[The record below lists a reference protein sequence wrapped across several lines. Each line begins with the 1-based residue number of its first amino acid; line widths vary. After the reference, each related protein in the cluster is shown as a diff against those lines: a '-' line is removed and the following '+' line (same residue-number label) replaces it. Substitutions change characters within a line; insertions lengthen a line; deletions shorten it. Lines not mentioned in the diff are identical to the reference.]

1 VAVPAEFAYNTRAA
15 AGCPASTNAADDV
28 TVKLNNWLVTVPDGS
43 TIEFTPSA
51 CYRLDQTWFIR
62 DRHNLAI
69 RGNGA
74 TFKRITPTPPALLY
88 PKSNPHLLVQGGSGL
103 TLQDLRIEG
112 LNTVN
117 QGDPWELNPGGFASG
132 YGNHPF
138 ESGIILVGTSQIE
151 LSNVQIDAVFGDGVT
166 VGGEHAPTCTRDVTM
181 RAVSID
187 RNGRQG
193 IGVACANGV
202 IIDHVKILHSHSTG
216 IDLEPNG
223 EGANTQNVEISSSYL
238 NARTV
243 AVSSAGTND
252 ISDVSVHDNTV
263 GGWDPSYP
271 WLCVCGPSSS
281 HRHDWSVWNNKT
293 LGSSADTS
301 ATIFS
306 NVRNVKFTGNTSNS
320 SGKKPAPSV
329 KLINVTG
336 AIQITD
342 NVLAGAPATYS
353 ADSATAAVKA
363 CGNRLDGPQGGSPC

>member
-1 VAVPAEFAYNTRAA
+1 MR
-15 AGCPASTNAADDV
+15 
-28 TVKLNNWLVTVPDGS
+28 LNNWLATVPDGS

-62 DRHNLAI
+62 DRQHLVI

-88 PKSNPHLLVQGGSGL
+88 PRRDGNPNFLVQGGSGL
-103 TLQDLRIEG
+103 TLHDFRIEG

-117 QGDPWELNPGGFASG
+117 QGDPWELDSSGFGSG

-138 ESGIILVGTSQIE
+138 ESGIILSGTSQIQ
-151 LSNVQIDAVFGDGVT
+151 LYNVQIDAVFGDGIT
-166 VGGEHAPTCTRDVTM
+166 VGGEHAPTCTHDVSI
-181 RAVSID
+181 RSVNID

-193 IGVACANGV
+193 IAVACANGV
-202 IIDHVKILHSHSTG
+202 IIDRVKIFHSHATG

-223 EGANTQNVEISSSYL
+223 NGANTQNVEISNSYL
-238 NARTV
+238 NSRTV
-243 AVSSAGTND
+243 AVSSAGTYD
-252 ISDVSVHDNTV
+252 VSDVSVHDNIV

-293 LGSSADTS
+293 LRSSADTS
-301 ATIFS
+301 PTIFS

-320 SGKKPAPSV
+320 FGKEARTV
-329 KLINVTG
+329 
-336 AIQITD
+336 
-342 NVLAGAPATYS
+342 
-353 ADSATAAVKA
+353 
-363 CGNRLDGPQGGSPC
+363 R